1 MEHTNSTSGKNDEAP
16 SPAPHSH
23 RHHDNDDDG
32 RKPESSDGDATS
44 QSGRKK
50 RGPYR
55 SKEVIA
61 EERAKLEAAR
71 NMKRMKRM
79 MENKAKEEKRRLRE
93 LRRQAKSS
101 QDPTVKRSKSL
112 WYGRAAYDAVRD
124 HLREWL
130 EPLVFDDIVELN
142 ELGLTPLRPPGL
154 LDEVG
159 LDPTSFIIDDAKKYD
174 LKDMTLR
181 NFKKGIDVE
190 DIRRRR
196 EDTTV
201 RIRKEKRDEQ
211 LQQKRRMAV
220 SHETCSHINELP
232 EMCSDLH
239 SPDPVKQ
246 LNAVTKFR
254 KLLSIG
260 THHFYPQEQH
270 ALIRLGVVPVFV
282 EFLKFEAN
290 PRLQFEAAWSLTN
303 IASGTSQHTRIVIEH
318 GAVPVFTQLLLSH
331 DEDVRE
337 QAVWALGNIA
347 GDSPECRDVVLN
359 CGALQPLTQ
368 QLSQNSKP
376 TMLRN
381 ATWTLSNFC
390 RGKPAPPYDLYC
402 PHTYLFMLLL
412 MTLML
417 HGVETSVRPALSTL
431 AQLIF
436 SQDEEVL
443 TDACWALSYLS
454 DGGNE
459 KIQAV
464 IEAGVC
470 KRLIELLMHPS
481 PSVQTPALRAVGN
494 IVTGDDIQTQV
505 MLNLNVLSC
514 LTALLH
520 SPKKGIRKEAC
531 WTVSNITAGNA
542 QQIQTIFDHD
552 IFPVLIDYLGTLP
565 EPKLISVA
573 LEGLENIL
581 AAGERQGEADGTH
594 VNAFVSVIEDCDGVT
609 KIENLQYH
617 EQTDIYNKALGLI
630 ERFFQ
635 GEGDDDV
642 DGAGVQDGR
651 FQFGFDPTAN
661 TTFSFGPAA
670 Q

>member
-1 MEHTNSTSGKNDEAP
+1 M
-16 SPAPHSH
+16 
-23 RHHDNDDDG
+23 
-32 RKPESSDGDATS
+32 AT
-44 QSGRKK
+44 Q
-50 RGPYR
+50 
-55 SKEVIA
+55 
-61 EERAKLEAAR
+61 ER
-71 NMKRMKRM
+71 
-79 MENKAKEEKRRLRE
+79 
-93 LRRQAKSS
+93 Q
-101 QDPTVKRSKSL
+101 
-112 WYGRAAYDAVRD
+112 
-124 HLREWL
+124 
-130 EPLVFDDIVELN
+130 
-142 ELGLTPLRPPGL
+142 
-154 LDEVG
+154 
-159 LDPTSFIIDDAKKYD
+159 
-174 LKDMTLR
+174 R

-196 EDTTV
+196 EDTAV

-211 LQQKRRMAV
+211 LAQKRRMAAGQMDV
-220 SHETCSHINELP
+220 SAPTEAVDAHLQQRINELP
-232 EMCSDLH
+232 EMCQDLRC
-239 SPDPVKQ
+239 PDPVKQ

-254 KLLSIG
+254 KLLSIEKN
-260 THHFYPQEQH
+260 PPIEEV
-270 ALIRLGVVPVFV
+270 ISLGVVPVFV

-303 IASGTSQHTRIVIEH
+303 IASGTSLHTRIVIEH
-318 GAVPVFTQLLLSH
+318 GAVPVFTQLLLSP
-331 DEDVRE
+331 DDDVRE

-347 GDSPECRDVVLN
+347 GDSPECRDVVLS

-368 QLSQNSKP
+368 QLSRDAKP
-376 TMLRN
+376 TMVRN

-390 RGKPAPPYDLYC
+390 RGKPAPP
-402 PHTYLFMLLL
+402 F
-412 MTLML
+412 
-417 HGVETSVRPALSTL
+417 EAVRPALSTL

-464 IEAGVC
+464 IETGAC

-505 MLNLNVLSC
+505 MLNLNILPC
-514 LTALLH
+514 LVALLH

-531 WTVSNITAGNA
+531 WTVSNITAGNP

-552 IFPVLIDYLGTLP
+552 IFLILLDYLATAEFDIKKEAAWAVSNATSGTPEQIRQLVHLGCIP
-565 EPKLISVA
+565 PLCNLLEVSEPKLITVA

-581 AAGERQGEADGTH
+581 VAGENQGLADGTH
-594 VNAFVSVIEDCDGVT
+594 VNEYVTVVEDCDGVT

-617 EQTDIYNKALGLI
+617 EQTEIYNKSLGLI

-635 GEGDDDV
+635 GEDDDV
-642 DGAGVQDGR
+642 GADVAVQGGQ
-651 FQFGFDPTAN
+651 FQFGFDPATNAHP
-661 TTFSFGPAA
+661 TVFSFGQP